1 MFVVENFFHT
11 RDAAHLWGF
20 EGRLPHVLGRQ
31 GVVGPP
37 TDRGSQEPGFW
48 DLFDLEFRSME
59 GEGEIGD
66 WPAFRESGPGGG
78 AEGWGLGAGGLGGLE
93 ARAPGVR
100 KGQGGQVEGGQ
111 GGEGQGANWRWPASP
126 CGRSRSRCLG
136 AGWRRSRGGSRHPYS
151 RPSGGWRLLLDVAG
165 GGGRGSPRPSPGLGG
180 GRGAGKERRAES
192 RERREQRAQR
202 AAQWFR

>member
-59 GEGEIGD
+59 GEGEIGYSSEKF
-66 WPAFRESGPGGG
+66 PLALSRYFLSIKVC
-78 AEGWGLGAGGLGGLE
+78 LTL
-93 ARAPGVR
+93 
-100 KGQGGQVEGGQ
+100 KQVT
-111 GGEGQGANWRWPASP
+111 
-126 CGRSRSRCLG
+126 
-136 AGWRRSRGGSRHPYS
+136 
-151 RPSGGWRLLLDVAG
+151 
-165 GGGRGSPRPSPGLGG
+165 
-180 GRGAGKERRAES
+180 
-192 RERREQRAQR
+192 
-202 AAQWFR
+202 

>member
-66 WPAFRESGPGGG
+66 WPAFREGG
-78 AEGWGLGAGGLGGLE
+78 
-93 ARAPGVR
+93 RAWMPR
-100 KGQGGQVEGGQ
+100 
-111 GGEGQGANWRWPASP
+111 A
-126 CGRSRSRCLG
+126 
-136 AGWRRSRGGSRHPYS
+136 
-151 RPSGGWRLLLDVAG
+151 GGWRAWRVRAPLQVS
-165 GGGRGSPRPSPGLGG
+165 GRVRE
-180 GRGAGKERRAES
+180 GR
-192 RERREQRAQR
+192 
-202 AAQWFR
+202 